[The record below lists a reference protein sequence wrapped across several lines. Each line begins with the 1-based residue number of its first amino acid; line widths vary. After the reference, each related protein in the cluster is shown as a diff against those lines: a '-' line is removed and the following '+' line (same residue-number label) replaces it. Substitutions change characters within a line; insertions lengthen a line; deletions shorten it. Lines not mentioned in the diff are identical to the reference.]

1 MLAAGQLR
9 GYAEESVC
17 AGREGRRVAA
27 GHWLLHARDGN
38 CADRGG
44 GDCDHRGGRVPDR
57 ENDPEVQGRGRREE
71 GKEGCFQ
78 DQGGKQ
84 GGEGVIV
91 VVSLLYLKTKVC
103 DFRMCKFLKEH

>member
-1 MLAAGQLR
+1 MRSAGQLR
-9 GYAEESVC
+9 GNAEESVC
-17 AGREGRRVAA
+17 AGREGRRVAE
-27 GHWLLHARDGN
+27 GHRFLYVRNDDRF
-38 CADRGG
+38 DRGG
-44 GDCDHRGGRVPDR
+44 GDCHHRGGRLPDR

-91 VVSLLYLKTKVC
+91 VVCLLYLETKVS

>member
-1 MLAAGQLR
+1 MRSAGQLR
-9 GYAEESVC
+9 GQPEESVC

-38 CADRGG
+38 CAACGG
-44 GDCDHRGGRVPDR
+44 GDHRHRGGRVPDR
-57 ENDPEVQGRGRREE
+57 ENDPEVQGRRRREE
-71 GKEGCFQ
+71 GKEGCLQ

-91 VVSLLYLKTKVC
+91 VVCLLYLETKVS